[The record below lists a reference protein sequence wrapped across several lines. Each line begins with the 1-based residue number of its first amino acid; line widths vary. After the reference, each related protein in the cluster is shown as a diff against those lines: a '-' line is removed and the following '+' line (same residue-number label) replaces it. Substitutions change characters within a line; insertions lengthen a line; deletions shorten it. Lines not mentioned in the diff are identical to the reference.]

1 MKIANVTLSSM
12 NANRRELCGWL
23 RNRRPDIVTLQ
34 KIGKEEDFGSNALRR
49 IGYRSEF
56 LGRKSHSDLGVA
68 VLTHRK
74 LPKPEVCVRRLPG
87 AAAEES
93 RFLTVKIGDL
103 RVSSVYAPYG
113 PPPHADDS
121 RPKSQQA
128 INNRVKW
135 LNRLRD
141 YLRNCA
147 SASRHSLLCGDFNVK
162 VKADGPLKKTGY
174 YSAQE
179 QDAFEGLLRIGFVD
193 LYRKAHP
200 CWQEMPGFTH
210 GFSETFPQ
218 GTSRLH
224 LVLGSAGLALRL
236 RSACLDVQASPRP
249 RKDSPPL
256 VVDIDLDHI

>member
-1 MKIANVTLSSM
+1 M

-23 RNRRPDIVTLQ
+23 RSRHPDIVTLQ
-34 KIGKEEDFGSNALRR
+34 KIGKEEDFGSDALRR
-49 IGYRSEF
+49 IGYRSAF
-56 LGRKSHSDLGVA
+56 LGKKSNSDLGVA
-68 VLTHRK
+68 VLSRCD
-74 LPKPEVCVRRLPG
+74 LPEPEVRVRRLPG

-128 INNRVKW
+128 IGHRVKW

-141 YLRNCA
+141 HRRSCA
-147 SASRHSLLCGDFNVK
+147 SASRHTLLCGDFNVK

-179 QDAFEGLLRIGFVD
+179 QDAFEELLGIGFVD

-200 CWQEMPGFTH
+200 CWKKMPGFTR
-210 GFSETFPQ
+210 GYKKTFPQ

-224 LVLGSAGLALRL
+224 LVLGSAGLAPRL
-236 RSACLDVQASPRP
+236 RSACVDVESSPRP

-256 VVDIDLDHI
+256 VVDIDLEHI